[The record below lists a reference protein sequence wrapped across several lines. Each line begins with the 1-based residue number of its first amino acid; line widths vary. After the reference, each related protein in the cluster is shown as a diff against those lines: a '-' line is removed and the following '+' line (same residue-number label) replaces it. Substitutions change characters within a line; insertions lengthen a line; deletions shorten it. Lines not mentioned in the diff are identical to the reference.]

1 MNYLR
6 KTKLTSIVPP
16 VAIAEMNLN
25 ITNNSNHGINALINP
40 VNDCNPIAI
49 IKGFFLPILK
59 ITNIKIQLIDF
70 FNYIYIINFFF
81 VHFII
86 IIFNIPI
93 SHYTKN

>member
-25 ITNNSNHGINALINP
+25 ITNNSNHGINAVINP

-59 ITNIKIQLIDF
+59 IKNTSINFLIQLSTCIM
-70 FNYIYIINFFF
+70 NFFVF
-81 VHFII
+81 CSFH
-86 IIFNIPI
+86 
-93 SHYTKN
+93 S

>member
-40 VNDCNPIAI
+40 VNDCNAIAI

-59 ITNIKIQLIDF
+59 IKNRKISINF
-70 FNYIYIINFFF
+70 FNYLYVSNFFF
-81 VHFII
+81 FLFI
-86 IIFNIPI
+86 
-93 SHYTKN
+93 SL

>member
-25 ITNNSNHGINALINP
+25 ITNNSNHGINAVINP

-59 ITNIKIQLIDF
+59 IKNTLINF
-70 FNYIYIINFFF
+70 FNYLH
-81 VHFII
+81 V
-86 IIFNIPI
+86 
-93 SHYTKN
+93 S